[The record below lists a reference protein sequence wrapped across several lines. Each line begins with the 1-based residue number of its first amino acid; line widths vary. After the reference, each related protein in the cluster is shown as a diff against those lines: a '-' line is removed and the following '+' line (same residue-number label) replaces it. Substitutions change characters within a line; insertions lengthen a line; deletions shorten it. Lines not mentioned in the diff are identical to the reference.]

1 MITSVTYKPLYL
13 GPAYNPIIWSVLSS
27 KVNNTDFKYVFD
39 IYVDGV
45 KINRIKQR
53 ANPTGYGML
62 DISTIMQGQ
71 LDSNNPLA
79 PITQGETSIDWAN
92 AKFFQDNSFMSK
104 HVYLKAGEEYTTNG
118 VSNIYIGTADQIGDP
133 SYALYSGN
141 STLTTIPVQVWAA
154 SITDHEQQWSMQN
167 TTESGIFGGNP
178 FGGNTFYDHG
188 VELSHPLNFN
198 TLEQDLYE
206 FDKMTLSWLNW
217 SPYPTREQ
225 RPIYGF
231 TFTFTSPVGTEY
243 SWDVPMITQT
253 GYAQR
258 ALCSST
264 VNTTLDAKYDIVHV
278 LASPKDLAAAMSAR
292 IQQPALPVGP
302 GWTIEI
308 TGHSNAA
315 DGSCTFGDAIT
326 ETVKINVVEYCAPLY
341 ERVRLSWFNSLGGRD
356 YWNFTMFDEKTINTK
371 QDTYAQEQMDWS
383 SARPVPSLNDSL
395 IIRNLG
401 VRGGNKAL
409 NKVITTTRKIQTDWL
424 TQEQVN
430 LLEGLQ
436 KSVQVLAYIHD
447 PNNSLSDYYA
457 YTCQVSNAAYTTKNI
472 RQQKLVQVTFDLTYV
487 MSQNMQNL

>member
-1 MITSVTYKPLYL
+1 
-13 GPAYNPIIWSVLSS
+13 
-27 KVNNTDFKYVFD
+27 VFD
-39 IYVDGV
+39 IYVDGI

-79 PITQGETSIDWAN
+79 PITQGETSIDWN
-92 AKFFQDNSFMSK
+92 TGKFYQDNSFMSK
-104 HVYLKAGEEYTTNG
+104 HVYLKVGEEYTTNG
-118 VSNIYIGTADQIGDP
+118 VSNIYIGTADQIGEP
-133 SYALYSGN
+133 AYALYSGN
-141 STLTTIPVQVWAA
+141 VTLTNLPIQVWAA

-167 TTESGIFGGNP
+167 TTGSGIFGSNP
-178 FGGNTFYDHG
+178 FDNNVVYDHG
-188 VELSHPLNFN
+188 IALSHPLNFN
-198 TLEQDLYE
+198 KLEQDLYV

-217 SPYPTREQ
+217 TPYRSREK

-231 TFTFTSPVGTEY
+231 TFTFTSPVGNEY
-243 SWDVPMITQT
+243 TWQVPMMTAR

-258 ALCSST
+258 AICSST
-264 VNTTLDAKYDIVHV
+264 VNTTLDAKYDLVHV
-278 LASPKDLAAAMSAR
+278 LASPADLATAISNM

-308 TGHSNAA
+308 VGNTNAS
-315 DGSCTFGDAIT
+315 DGSCTFGAAIT
-326 ETVKINVVEYCAPLY
+326 ETVKINVVDYCTPLY

-356 YWNFTMFDEKTINTK
+356 YYNFTMFDEKTINTK

-383 SARPVPSLNDSL
+383 SARPVPSLNNSP

-401 VRGGNKAL
+401 VKGGNKTL
-409 NKVITTTRKIQTDWL
+409 NKTITTTRKIQTDWL
-424 TQEQVN
+424 TQEEVN

-447 PNNSLSDYYA
+447 PNNTLSDYYA
-457 YTCQVSNAAYTTKNI
+457 YTCQVSNAGYTIKNV
-472 RQQKLVQVTFDLTYV
+472 RQQKLIQMTFDLTYS
-487 MSQNMQNL
+487 MGQNMQNL